1 MNNKLETVSI
11 DNGLMNLKGKSKH
24 GEIIYQN
31 RYSDVYTDETLKGA
45 NTYNVMYGGKC
56 WTIGENGSKS
66 YKLEGKDSAFH
77 VASCLTAITRLF
89 PEEELLLTKESVA
102 TGGKKLVLSYFES
115 MNRYFNQEHKNNLR
129 ALFEGTHKVNVD
141 GKDFLFTIEVC
152 NILPEGIGHILTNL
166 RAYQGVRI
174 SVDMGGGTI
183 NFVKTINGR
192 PLEESFSM
200 PLGMHNIVAK
210 VQMELNRAKVGAFDD
225 NLIKEYIRYGCT
237 NMDINNT
244 IENVVFNQFRELDN
258 ILAGFGIDIHK
269 LLEVDFIGGTSQQL
283 APHIRKYY
291 ANAIV
296 HEEAIFSNVRGGYE
310 YGRVKYSR

>member
-31 RYSDVYTDETLKGA
+31 RYSNEFTDETLKGK
-45 NTYNVMYGGKC
+45 NTFNVKYGNKC
-56 WTIGENGSKS
+56 WTIGENGSES
-66 YKLEGKDSAFH
+66 QKLEGKDSAFH
-77 VASCLTAITRLF
+77 IASCLTAITRLF
-89 PEEELLLTKESVA
+89 PEKELECNKESVA
-102 TGGKKLVLSYFES
+102 TGGKKLALMYFES
-115 MNRYFNQEHKNNLR
+115 MNRYFNNEHKNNIKS
-129 ALFEGTHKVNVD
+129 LFEGTHKITVD

-152 NILPEGIGHILTNL
+152 NVLPEGIGHILTNL

-210 VQMELNRAKVGAFDD
+210 VQKELNRAKVGGFDD

-244 IENVVFNQFRELDN
+244 IENVVFEQFRTLDN
-258 ILAGFGIDIHK
+258 TLAGFGIDIHK

-283 APHIRKYY
+283 ASQIRKYY
-291 ANAIV
+291 SNAIV
-296 HEEAIFSNVRGGYE
+296 QEEAIFSNVRGGYE
-310 YGRVKYSR
+310 YGRVKYSK